1 MPKDLYS
8 VQRNFDHSQPPA
20 VGVLVANLGTP
31 EAPTAKG
38 LRPYLKEFL
47 GDPRVIEFSR
57 PLWWLILNGPILT
70 FRPKKSAELYA
81 KIWTDQGSPLMVYS
95 RTVAQGIEERLRNR
109 LGTPVHCALGMSY
122 GQPSMKSALAELQ
135 AKNCNRIL
143 LLPLFPHYSAT
154 NTGAAFDAMMREL
167 MTWRRLPEI
176 RTIHQYHDDPGYI
189 DVLAKSVREHWDEHG
204 EPDLLITS
212 YHGIPKRYFL
222 NGDPYHCHCHK
233 TTRLLRDK
241 LGVAEDKILV
251 TFQSLFGR
259 EEWLKPYTEE
269 VMHALPGAGVKR
281 IDVMCPGFSVDCL
294 ETIDEIDREYREV
307 FEEAGGEEY
316 RYIPCLNDRPDHI
329 DAITDLALSNLQGWV
344 EDRESFNQEAFQA
357 AAELCGHLAESR
369 KACPVHADAG
379 FGKDDHS

>member
-1 MPKDLYS
+1 MPKDLFS
-8 VQRNFDHSQPPA
+8 VQRDFKHGEPRS

-31 EAPTAKG
+31 EAPTAAA

-47 GDPRVIEFSR
+47 GDPRVIEYSR
-57 PLWWLILNGPILT
+57 PLWWLILNGIILT

-81 KIWTDQGSPLMVYS
+81 NVWTEDGSPLKIYS
-95 RTVAQGIEERLRNR
+95 DHVTEGIEERLRAK
-109 LGTPVHCALGMSY
+109 LGTPVSCVLGMSY
-122 GQPSMKSALAELQ
+122 GEPSMKTALAELQ
-135 AKNCNRIL
+135 AKGCDRIL

-167 MTWRRLPEI
+167 MTWRRIPEL
-176 RTIHQYHDDPGYI
+176 RTIHQYHDDKGYI

-222 NGDPYHCHCHK
+222 NGDPYHCQCHK
-233 TTRLLRDK
+233 TTRLLRER
-241 LGVAEDKILV
+241 LGVDEDKILV
-251 TFQSLFGR
+251 TFQSLFGK

-269 VMHALPGAGVKR
+269 VMEALPGAGVKR
-281 IDVMCPGFSVDCL
+281 VDVMCPGFSVDCL

-307 FEEAGGEEY
+307 FEHAGGEEY

-329 DAITDLALSNLQGWV
+329 DALTELALQNLQGWV
-344 EDRESFNQEAFQA
+344 EDKESYDPA
-357 AAELCGHLAESR
+357 AAQQDAEQSRRLAEAR
-369 KACPVHADAG
+369 KGCPVHADAG
-379 FGKDDHS
+379 FGSES